1 MSGDPTQHSDRPPLI
16 LIANDQEWTARAI
29 ESILTSNG
37 YQVVR
42 AFTAR
47 EATDLAE
54 ARDPDL
60 LILDLQLP
68 DYSGIE
74 LCRRLRGDPRFGSL
88 LPVIITTAGP
98 SGRQQRLA
106 AYQAGAWEF
115 YGQPLDAEA
124 LLHKV
129 ATYHQT
135 YRKLRRLRQ
144 DALTDGET
152 GLYSRAGLVR
162 RATELLGDARRSGRE
177 IACVAW
183 LVPLSPGD
191 APMRE
196 IGAGLRRQARASDA
210 VGRLSG
216 GEFAA
221 VALDTDPEGAQHF
234 AERVQELIAAT
245 IDTPI
250 DSVRTTVLAIDKAA
264 PPADGGQLLE
274 RIRLTLA
281 A

>member
-1 MSGDPTQHSDRPPLI
+1 MTDEPTQTSDDSPLI

-29 ESILTSNG
+29 ESILVSNG
-37 YQVVR
+37 YRVVR
-42 AFTAR
+42 AFTAT

-74 LCRRLRGDPRFGSL
+74 LCRRLRADPRFGPL

-106 AYQAGAWEF
+106 AYAAGAWEF

-144 DALTDGET
+144 DAMMDGET
-152 GLYSRAGLVR
+152 GLYNRSGLVR
-162 RATELLGDARRSGRE
+162 RATELLGDARRSGRD

-183 LVPLSPGD
+183 SVPAPFEG
-191 APMRE
+191 APMHE
-196 IGAGLRRQARASDA
+196 VGAGMRRQARASDA
-210 VGRLSG
+210 LGRLSG

-221 VALDTDPEGAQHF
+221 VALDTDSEGAQHF
-234 AERVQELIAAT
+234 AERVQELIAST
-245 IDTPI
+245 IDTPVEAI
-250 DSVRTTVLAIDKAA
+250 RTTVVAIDKAS
-264 PPADGGQLLE
+264 PPADGGQLIE

>member
-1 MSGDPTQHSDRPPLI
+1 MNGVPTQNSDDSPLI
-16 LIANDQEWTARAI
+16 LIANDQEWTARAV
-29 ESILTSNG
+29 ESILVSNG

-47 EATDLAE
+47 EATELAE

-74 LCRRLRGDPRFGSL
+74 LCRRLRADPRFGPL

-106 AYQAGAWEF
+106 AYAAGAWEF

-144 DALTDGET
+144 DALMDGET
-152 GLYSRAGLVR
+152 GLYNRVGLVK

-183 LVPLSPGD
+183 SVPTPFEG
-191 APMRE
+191 MQE
-196 IGAGLRRQARASDA
+196 VGAGLRRQARASDA
-210 VGRLSG
+210 FGRLSG
-216 GEFAA
+216 SEFAA
-221 VALDTDPEGAQHF
+221 VALDTDLDGAQHF
-234 AERVQELIAAT
+234 ADRVQELIATT
-245 IDTPI
+245 IDSPV
-250 DSVRTTVLAIDKAA
+250 DAVRTTVVAIDKSS
-264 PPADGGQLLE
+264 PPTDGSQLLD

>member
-1 MSGDPTQHSDRPPLI
+1 MGGDQLQHSDDPPLV

-74 LCRRLRGDPRFGSL
+74 LCRRLRTDPRFGTL

-106 AYQAGAWEF
+106 AYEAGAWEF

-144 DALTDGET
+144 DAMLDGET
-152 GLYSRAGLVR
+152 GLYNRSGLVR
-162 RATELLGDARRSGRE
+162 RATELLGDARRTGRE

-183 LVPLSPGD
+183 SVAVPPAGSP
-191 APMRE
+191 MQE
-196 IGAGLRRQARASDA
+196 IGVGLRRQARASDA
-210 VGRLSG
+210 LGRLSG

-221 VALDTDPEGAQHF
+221 VALDTDSAGAQHF
-234 AERVQELIAAT
+234 AKRVQELIAAT
-245 IDTPI
+245 IDTSI
-250 DSVRTTVLAIDKAA
+250 DSVRTTVVAIDQAA